1 MAVKAKVAAILEG
14 AGSGSRTNKGSGEL
28 VTLFLDSSVGYTGAL
43 SVRKSGEV
51 DSHTLCAFLQ
61 IHFSVKFLKTELC
74 TATFSKELTS
84 NERERCVSHSRSR
97 KAEGK

>member
-28 VTLFLDSSVGYTGAL
+28 VTLFLDSSVGYTGVL

-51 DSHTLCAFLQ
+51 DSHTLCAFFANTL
-61 IHFSVKFLKTELC
+61 LC
-74 TATFSKELTS
+74 KVFK
-84 NERERCVSHSRSR
+84 N
-97 KAEGK
+97 